1 MAAKVNRQLPLLHLF
16 DSLQGLM
23 RRPNRETSVFTTSA
37 IDLFASALGAF
48 ILLVMILFP
57 YYRNAGSDDAFSRT
71 QEIQE
76 LRRLASGEIAKM
88 LSDQQVSQ
96 SEVQDLNEANRG
108 IEAEISRI
116 RNKMADIKTQLAEE
130 PVKEPEPVEEIIEEP
145 EPEALTAGVEFSI
158 LGLATEKKA
167 FVIVV
172 DMSGSM
178 LSYTDLMVKS
188 VLEVLE
194 PLDETNEF
202 AIIGYQGN
210 PSPVIWNFPE
220 TGGLLQGTETNLDAA
235 RNFIQSLARRFAGST
250 PTHYAVLSAMQY
262 PADAIIL
269 MSDGEPD
276 NAPGFIVQDVTS
288 LNRRENKEIHTV
300 AIGDYTQ
307 NRGLVMFLQTLAR
320 QNNGDFVGVSR

>member
-1 MAAKVNRQLPLLHLF
+1 MEAKVNRQLPLPHVF
-16 DSLQGLM
+16 DSLQRIM

-76 LRRLASGEIAKM
+76 LRRLASGEIAEM

-116 RNKMADIKTQLAEE
+116 RKKMADIKTQLAEE

-145 EPEALTAGVEFSI
+145 EALTAGVEFSI
-158 LGLATEKKA
+158 LGLATEKKS

-194 PLDETNEF
+194 PLNETNDF

-210 PSPVIWNFPE
+210 PSPVLWNYPE
-220 TGGLLQGTETNLDAA
+220 GGGLLQGNKGNLDGA
-235 RNFIQSLARRFAGST
+235 RNFIQALARRFAGST

-276 NAPGFIVQDVTS
+276 NAPGFIVQDITG
-288 LNRRENKEIHTV
+288 LNRYENKEIHTV

-307 NRGLVMFLQTLAR
+307 NRGLVLFLQTLAR
-320 QNNGDFVGVSR
+320 QNGGDFVGVSR

>member
-1 MAAKVNRQLPLLHLF
+1 
-16 DSLQGLM
+16 M
-23 RRPNRETSVFTTSA
+23 RRPGRETTVFTTSA

-57 YYRNAGSDDAFSRT
+57 FYQNAGSDDAFSRT
-71 QEIQE
+71 QEIQDR
-76 LRRLASGEIAKM
+76 RRLLSGEIADL
-88 LSDQQVSQ
+88 LSDQQIAQ
-96 SEVQDLNEANRG
+96 SEIQDMNQANRG
-108 IEAEISRI
+108 IEAAISRV
-116 RNKMADIKTQLAEE
+116 RRQMADIRTQLAAE
-130 PVKEPEPVEEIIEEP
+130 PVIAPEPVEEIIEEP
-145 EPEALTAGVEFSI
+145 EPEALVAGVEFSI
-158 LGLATEKKA
+158 LGLATEAKS

-188 VLEVLE
+188 VLEVLD
-194 PLDETNEF
+194 PLDESNDF

-210 PSPVIWNFPE
+210 PSPVLWTYPGRSDLAQA
-220 TGGLLQGTETNLDAA
+220 TPANLAAA
-235 RNFIQSLARRFAGST
+235 RDFVLSLARRFAGST
-250 PTHYAVLSAMQY
+250 PTHYAILSAMQY

-276 NAPGFIVQDVTS
+276 NAPGFILQDVAG
-288 LNRRENKEIHTV
+288 LNRFEGKEIHTV

-320 QNNGDFVGVSR
+320 QNGGDFVGVSR

>member
-1 MAAKVNRQLPLLHLF
+1 
-16 DSLQGLM
+16 M
-23 RRPNRETSVFTTSA
+23 RRLNRDTTVFTTSA

-76 LRRLASGEIAKM
+76 QRRLASGKIAEM
-88 LSDQQVSQ
+88 LADQRTAQ

-108 IEAEISRI
+108 IELAISRI
-116 RNKMADIKTQLAEE
+116 RNQLADIKTQLSEE
-130 PVKEPEPVEEIIEEP
+130 PVPVPEPVEEIIEEP
-145 EPEALTAGVEFSI
+145 EPEALVAGVEFSI
-158 LGLATEKKA
+158 LGLATEKKS
-167 FVIVV
+167 FVIIV

-178 LSYTDLMVKS
+178 LAYTDLMINS

-194 PLDETNEF
+194 PLDDTNEF

-210 PSPVIWNFPE
+210 PSPVLWTFPPA
-220 TGGLLQGTETNLDAA
+220 GGLVRGTPDKLQAA
-235 RNFIQSLARRFAGST
+235 RDFTLSLARRFAGST
-250 PTHYAVLSAMQY
+250 PTHYALLSALQY
-262 PADAIIL
+262 PADSIIL

-276 NAPGFIVQDVTS
+276 NAPGYIIQDVAG
-288 LNRRENKEIHTV
+288 LNRFENKEIHTV

-320 QNNGDFVGVSR
+320 QNGGDFVGVSR

>member
-1 MAAKVNRQLPLLHLF
+1 
-16 DSLQGLM
+16 M
-23 RRPNRETSVFTTSA
+23 RRPGRDTTVFTTSA

-76 LRRLASGEIAKM
+76 QRRRLSGEIAD
-88 LSDQQVSQ
+88 LLADQQTAQ
-96 SEVQDLNEANRG
+96 SEIQDLNQANRG
-108 IEAEISRI
+108 IESAISRI
-116 RNKMADIKTQLAEE
+116 RLRMADIRTQLVRD
-130 PVKEPEPVEEIIEEP
+130 PVTAPEPVEEIVEEA
-145 EPEALTAGVEFSI
+145 EPEALVAGVEFSI
-158 LGLATEKKA
+158 LGLATEAKS

-194 PLDETNEF
+194 PLDDSNEF

-210 PSPVIWNFPE
+210 PSPVLWNYPDG
-220 TGGLLQGTETNLDAA
+220 TGLAQATPANLASA
-235 RNFIQSLARRFAGST
+235 REFIRSLARRFAGST
-250 PTHYAVLSAMQY
+250 PTHYAILSALQY
-262 PADAIIL
+262 PADAIVL

-276 NAPGFIVQDVTS
+276 NAPGFILQDVAG
-288 LNRRENKEIHTV
+288 LNRYQRKEIHTV

-307 NRGLVMFLQTLAR
+307 NRGLVVFLQALAR
-320 QNNGDFVGVSR
+320 QNGGDFVGVSR

>member
-1 MAAKVNRQLPLLHLF
+1 
-16 DSLQGLM
+16 M
-23 RRPNRETSVFTTSA
+23 RRPNRDTSVFTTSA

-76 LRRLASGEIAKM
+76 LRRLASGEIADM
-88 LSDQQVSQ
+88 LAEQRTSQ
-96 SEVQDLNEANRG
+96 SQVQDMNEANRG
-108 IEAEISRI
+108 IEAQISRI
-116 RNKMADIKTQLAEE
+116 RKQLADIKTQLAEE
-130 PVKEPEPVEEIIEEP
+130 PVEKPEPVEEIIEEP
-145 EPEALTAGVEFSI
+145 EPDALTTGVEFSI
-158 LGLATEKKA
+158 LGLASEAKS

-178 LSYTDLMVKS
+178 LSYTDLMIKS

-194 PLDETNEF
+194 PLDESNEF

-210 PSPVIWNFPE
+210 PSPLLWNFPDRS
-220 TGGLLQGTETNLDAA
+220 GLVQGTPENLQAA
-235 RNFIQSLARRFAGST
+235 RDFTLSLARRFAGST

-276 NAPGFIVQDVTS
+276 NAPGFIIQDIAG
-288 LNRRENKEIHTV
+288 LNRYEKKEIHTV

-307 NRGLVMFLQTLAR
+307 NRGLVLFLQTLAR
-320 QNNGDFVGVSR
+320 QNGGDFVGVSR

>member
-1 MAAKVNRQLPLLHLF
+1 
-16 DSLQGLM
+16 M
-23 RRPNRETSVFTTSA
+23 RRPNRETTVFSTSA

-57 YYRNAGSDDAFSRT
+57 YYRNAGSADAFSRT

-76 LRRLASGEIAKM
+76 QRRLASGKIAD
-88 LSDQQVSQ
+88 LIAAQSLSQ

-108 IEAEISRI
+108 IEENIARI
-116 RNKMADIKTQLAEE
+116 RRQMADIRTQLAEQ
-130 PVKEPEPVEEIIEEP
+130 PVEQP
-145 EPEALTAGVEFSI
+145 EPEVVAPEQPEARTSGVEFSI
-158 LGLATEKKA
+158 LGLATEAKT

-178 LSYTDLMVKS
+178 ISYTDLMIKS

-194 PLDETNEF
+194 PLDESNEF

-210 PSPVIWNFPE
+210 PSPVLWTFPDR
-220 TGGLLQGTETNLDAA
+220 GLVQGTAENLQKA
-235 RNFIQSLARRFAGST
+235 RDFTTSLARRFAGST
-250 PTHYAVLSAMQY
+250 PTHYAVVSAMQY

-276 NAPGFIVQDVTS
+276 NPPGYIIQDIAG
-288 LNRRENKEIHTV
+288 LNRFEKKEIHTV

-320 QNNGDFVGVSR
+320 QNGGDFVGVSR

>member
-1 MAAKVNRQLPLLHLF
+1 
-16 DSLQGLM
+16 M
-23 RRPNRETSVFTTSA
+23 RRPSRETTVFTTSA

-76 LRRLASGEIAKM
+76 RRRLAAGMIEDM
-88 LSDQQVSQ
+88 LADQSSSE
-96 SEVQDLNEANRG
+96 SEVQDLDEANRG
-108 IEAEISRI
+108 IEAALSRL
-116 RNKMADIKTQLAEE
+116 RRQTADIKTQLAEL
-130 PVKEPEPVEEIIEEP
+130 PVVAPEPVEEVIEQP
-145 EPEALTAGVEFSI
+145 EPEALVAGVEFSI
-158 LGLATEKKA
+158 LGLATEAKK

-178 LSYTDLMVKS
+178 ISYSDLMIES

-194 PLDETNEF
+194 PLDPSNEF

-210 PSPVIWNFPE
+210 PAPVLWTFPDR
-220 TGGLLQGTETNLDAA
+220 GLVQATPDNLEAA
-235 RNFIQSLARRFAGST
+235 RDFTRGLARRFSGST
-250 PTHYAVLSAMQY
+250 PTHYALLSALQY
-262 PADAIIL
+262 PAEAIIL

-276 NAPGFIVQDVTS
+276 NAPCFIIQDIAG
-288 LNRRENKEIHTV
+288 LNRFENKEIHTV

-307 NRGLVMFLQTLAR
+307 NRGLVAFLQTLAR
-320 QNNGDFVGVSR
+320 QNGGDFVGVSR

>member
-1 MAAKVNRQLPLLHLF
+1 
-16 DSLQGLM
+16 M

-57 YYRNAGSDDAFSRT
+57 YYRNAGDASAFSRT

-76 LRRLASGEIAKM
+76 LRRLTSGQIAD
-88 LSDQQVSQ
+88 LLTEQQIAQ
-96 SEVQDLNEANRG
+96 SEIQDMNEANRG
-108 IEAEISRI
+108 IEAAISRI
-116 RNKMADIKTQLAEE
+116 RQQVADIKTQLAEE
-130 PVKEPEPVEEIIEEP
+130 PVPVPEPVEEIIEEP
-145 EPEALTAGVEFSI
+145 EPEALVAGVEFSI
-158 LGLATEKKA
+158 LGLATEKKS

-188 VLEVLE
+188 VLELLD
-194 PLDETNEF
+194 PLDQTNEF

-210 PSPVIWNFPE
+210 PTPVLWAYPE
-220 TGGLLQGTETNLDAA
+220 GGGLVQGTPENLGKA
-235 RNFIQSLARRFAGST
+235 RDFTRSLARRFAGST

-262 PADAIIL
+262 PAEAIIL

-276 NAPGFIVQDVTS
+276 NAPGFIIQDIS
-288 LNRRENKEIHTV
+288 GLNRYENKEIHTV
-300 AIGDYTQ
+300 AIGEYTK
-307 NRGLVMFLQTLAR
+307 NRGLVRFLQTLAK
-320 QNNGDFVGVSR
+320 QNGGDFVGVSR

>member
-1 MAAKVNRQLPLLHLF
+1 
-16 DSLQGLM
+16 M
-23 RRPNRETSVFTTSA
+23 RRPSRDTTVFTTSA

-76 LRRLASGEIAKM
+76 QRRLAAGEIAD
-88 LSDQQVSQ
+88 LLLEQRTAR
-96 SEVQDLNEANRG
+96 SELQEMDEANRG
-108 IEAEISRI
+108 IEAAISRL
-116 RNKMADIKTQLAEE
+116 RRQMADLRTQLAEE
-130 PVKEPEPVEEIIEEP
+130 PVAAPEPVEEIFEEP
-145 EPEALTAGVEFSI
+145 EPEALVAGVEFSI
-158 LGLATEKKA
+158 LGLATEAKS

-178 LSYTDLMVKS
+178 ISYADLMLNS

-194 PLDETNEF
+194 PLDESNEF
-202 AIIGYQGN
+202 AIVGYQGN
-210 PSPVIWNFPE
+210 PAPTLWTFPDR
-220 TGGLLQGTETNLDAA
+220 GLAPGTTATLDSA
-235 RNFIQSLARRFAGST
+235 RSFVRSLARRFAGST
-250 PTHYAVLSAMQY
+250 PTHYALLSALEY

-276 NAPGFIVQDVTS
+276 NAPGFILQDIAG
-288 LNRRENKEIHTV
+288 LNRFKSREIHTV

-307 NRGLVMFLQTLAR
+307 NRGLVMFLQSLAR
-320 QNNGDFVGVSR
+320 QNGGDFVGVSR

>member
-1 MAAKVNRQLPLLHLF
+1 M
-16 DSLQGLM
+16 
-23 RRPNRETSVFTTSA
+23 
-37 IDLFASALGAF
+37 
-48 ILLVMILFP
+48 
-57 YYRNAGSDDAFSRT
+57 
-71 QEIQE
+71 
-76 LRRLASGEIAKM
+76 RRLASGEIAK
-88 LSDQQVSQ
+88 LLADQSTSQ

-108 IEAEISRI
+108 IEAQISRI
-116 RNKMADIKTQLAEE
+116 RNQMADIKTQLAEK
-130 PVKEPEPVEEIIEEP
+130 PVPVPEPIEEIIEEP

-158 LGLATEKKA
+158 LGLATESKS

-178 LSYTDLMVKS
+178 ISYTDLMVKS

-194 PLDETNEF
+194 PLDDSNDF

-210 PSPVIWNFPE
+210 PSPILWTYPDG
-220 TGGLLQGTETNLDAA
+220 GGLAQGTPANLNAA
-235 RNFIQSLARRFAGST
+235 KGFVQSLGRRFAGST

-262 PADAIIL
+262 PADSIIL

-276 NAPGFIVQDVTS
+276 NAPGFIIQDITG
-288 LNRRENKEIHTV
+288 LNRYENKEIHTV

-320 QNNGDFVGVSR
+320 QNGGDFVGVSR